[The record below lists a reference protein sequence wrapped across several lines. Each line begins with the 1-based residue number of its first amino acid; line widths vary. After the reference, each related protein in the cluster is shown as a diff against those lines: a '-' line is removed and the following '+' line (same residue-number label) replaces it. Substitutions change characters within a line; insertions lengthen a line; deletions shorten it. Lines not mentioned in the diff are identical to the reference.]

1 MGPKSEDSLDTS
13 GLERVRQSR
22 ARHSRTR
29 HSRTRHSR
37 ARPYWNPYLS
47 GVALGFVLF
56 ISYVLTGHGLGAS
69 GGLARAVTAVLKVIA
84 PSSVDHNGFFA
95 SFGGGARSP
104 LDSWI
109 VWEILGVIL
118 GGALSG
124 FLGRRLFPET
134 QRGPR
139 LSRNAR
145 WVIALAGGLIVGWST
160 QLSRG
165 CTSGQ
170 ALSGSAVLAAGSWA
184 FMFSV
189 FGGAYL
195 VAYPFRKLW
204 R

>member
-1 MGPKSEDSLDTS
+1 MKSEHEGRPES
-13 GLERVRQSR
+13 ERREIERR
-22 ARHSRTR
+22 A
-29 HSRTRHSR
+29 R

-47 GVALGFVLF
+47 GVFLGVVLF
-56 ISYVLTGHGLGAS
+56 GSYVVTGHGLGAS
-69 GGLARAVTAVLKVIA
+69 GGLARAVTAALKLVT

-95 SFGGGARSP
+95 SLGGGARSP

-109 VWEILGVIL
+109 VWEILGVMI
-118 GGALSG
+118 GGAFSG
-124 FLGRRLFPET
+124 LLGRRFFPET

-170 ALSGSAVLAAGSWA
+170 ALSGGAVLAAGSWA

-195 VAYPFRKLW
+195 VAYPFRRLW